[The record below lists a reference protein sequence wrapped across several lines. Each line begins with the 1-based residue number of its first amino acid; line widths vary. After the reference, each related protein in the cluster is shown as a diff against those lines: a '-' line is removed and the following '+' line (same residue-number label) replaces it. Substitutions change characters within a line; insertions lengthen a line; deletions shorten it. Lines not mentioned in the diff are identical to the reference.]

1 VRPTVVVGIVAALAA
16 AVGLAVSSPA
26 EAATSLRARL
36 HAALAGFD
44 GRGTGALAVDLTSGR
59 AVYAH
64 NANASLLP
72 ASNQKLAL
80 TYAAL
85 VVLGPSFRTR
95 TEVLGEGKLEGDA
108 TWRGNLILKGY
119 GDPTLDRAGLI
130 ELARRLR
137 ASGIRRVTGSLVAD
151 ESWFDVVRGGPG
163 WKASFIPV
171 ESQPLS
177 ALTVAGARGALGVA
191 RLFREALGRAGVRVN
206 GGTKIARAG
215 GWPLAVRFS
224 PPLEEILHHM
234 DVESD
239 NFTAELLLKQLGATL
254 AGRGTTAAGAAVV
267 RGVLADRRI
276 PLGGVRIADGSGLST
291 LDRLTAKALV
301 TILQRMWAD
310 RELRPV
316 VFRILPVSGRDG
328 TLADRLA
335 KPPARGN
342 VRAKTGT
349 LDRASAL
356 SGFVRERYAF
366 AILQNGRRL
375 SSYAARVAQDRFA
388 AVLAAEHGGSGGLF
402 P

>member
-1 VRPTVVVGIVAALAA
+1 MVRIAVPVAA
-16 AVGLAVSSPA
+16 AVALGLASPPT
-26 EAATSLRARL
+26 EASTSLRARL

-44 GRGTGALAVDLTSGR
+44 GRGTGALAVDLASGR
-59 AVYAH
+59 VVYAH

-85 VVLGPSFRTR
+85 VVLGPSFRLR
-95 TEVLGEGKLEGDA
+95 TEVLGEGHLERGA
-108 TWRGNLILKGY
+108 TWRGNLVLKGY
-119 GDPTLDRAGLI
+119 GDPTLDRAGLA

-137 ASGIRRVTGSLVAD
+137 ASGVQRVTGSLVAD
-151 ESWFDVVRGGPG
+151 ESWFDVRRGGPG
-163 WKASFIPV
+163 WKASFVPV

-177 ALTVAGARGALGVA
+177 ALTVAGPRGALGTA
-191 RLFREALGRAGVRVN
+191 RLFRAALARAGVRVR
-206 GGTKIARAG
+206 GGTKVARAG
-215 GWPLAVRFS
+215 GWPLTVRFS
-224 PPLEEILHHM
+224 PPLDEILHNM

-239 NFTAELLLKQLGATL
+239 NFTAELILKQLGATL
-254 AGRGTTAAGAAVV
+254 AGRGTTAAGSAIV
-267 RGVLADRRI
+267 RGVLVERRV
-276 PLGGVRIADGSGLST
+276 PLAGVRIADGSGLSA

-301 TILQRMWAD
+301 TILQRAWAD

-349 LDRASAL
+349 LAAASAL

-375 SSYAARVAQDRFA
+375 SFYAARAAQDRFA
-388 AVLAAEHGGSGGLF
+388 TVLAEQG
-402 P
+402 

>member
-1 VRPTVVVGIVAALAA
+1 MVRPTVVARIACVLAAALA
-16 AVGLAVSSPA
+16 LASAPA
-26 EAATSLRARL
+26 GAATSLRARL
-36 HAALAGFD
+36 HAALAGFN
-44 GRGTGALAVDLTSGR
+44 GSGTGVLAVDLASGR

-64 NANASLLP
+64 HANASLVP

-85 VVLGPSFRTR
+85 VVLGPSFRMR
-95 TEVLGEGKLEGDA
+95 TEVLGEGRLDGGT

-119 GDPTLDRAGLI
+119 GDPTLDRAGLA

-137 ASGIRRVTGSLVAD
+137 ASGVRRVTGSLVAD
-151 ESWFDVVRGGPG
+151 ESWFDVHRGGPG

-177 ALTVAGARGALGVA
+177 ALTVAGAAGALGTA
-191 RLFREALGRAGVRVN
+191 RLFRKALTRAGVRVQQ
-206 GGTKIARAG
+206 GTKVARAG

-224 PPLEEILHHM
+224 PSLVEILHHM

-239 NFTAELLLKQLGATL
+239 NFTAELVLKQLGATL
-254 AGRGTTAAGAAVV
+254 MGRGTTASGAAVV
-267 RGVLADRRI
+267 RGVLAERHV
-276 PLGGVRIADGSGLST
+276 PLAGVRIADGSGLSA

-301 TILQRMWAD
+301 TILQRIWAD
-310 RELRPV
+310 RDLRPV
-316 VFRILPVSGRDG
+316 VFQILPVSGRDG
-328 TLADRLA
+328 TLEDRLA

-349 LDRASAL
+349 LDTASAL

-375 SSYAARVAQDRFA
+375 SPYAARAAQDRFA
-388 AVLAAEHGGSGGLF
+388 TVLAAQ
-402 P
+402 